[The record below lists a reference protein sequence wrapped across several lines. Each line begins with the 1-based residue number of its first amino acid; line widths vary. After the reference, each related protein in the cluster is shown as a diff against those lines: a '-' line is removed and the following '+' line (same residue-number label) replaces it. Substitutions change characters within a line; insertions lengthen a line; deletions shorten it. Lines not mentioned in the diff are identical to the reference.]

1 VLFEDWERFDMSG
14 CLSISIVQRRLRRR
28 FRRSHP
34 ARTHGDTVESSGAP
48 SGGAPR
54 SGAPRWRSKSAALL
68 LAGLAAALPA
78 AAQRDISGSVRL
90 WLTLEK
96 LRTLGSALMIAAH
109 PDDENTNL
117 LAYLARGRKITAAYL
132 SLTRGEGGQNLI
144 GPEQGELLGVIRTQE
159 LLAARRI
166 DGAEQFFTRA
176 IDFGFSKSAEET
188 LAKWGREAVL
198 GDIVLAIRRFRPD
211 VIVLVFSGTPR
222 DGHGHHQAS
231 ALLGK
236 EAFFAAGDPSRFPE
250 QLSRLKPWRA
260 KRLVW
265 NVFFWSEQQQR
276 LAQETGGYVVV
287 DPGDYDPVLG
297 YSYTEIAGMSRSMHR
312 SQGFGSPERRGSLK
326 NYLVH
331 VAGEPA
337 RSDLFEGVDT
347 SWNRLPGGAPVA
359 AILAEAARAFDPRA
373 PEKVIPWLLK
383 ARPLVERIA
392 DPWAERKLAEL
403 DEALGLAAGLWLD
416 ASAER
421 FQVVPGETFRVEL
434 TAVNRS
440 PLPITLEEVRLE
452 GVRGAP
458 EVKLGKP
465 LGYNEL
471 LRHTVS
477 VALPE
482 DQPYSQPFWLRQP
495 AGGALYALADAE
507 LANRP
512 DPEPVLRARFRLRFG
527 EPTIELVRPV
537 AHRYVDRAVGELVRP
552 LEVVPP
558 VSVRLETA
566 AIVFAEAQPKEIDAM
581 VWSHTAGV
589 RGQLRMEAPPG
600 WRVEPPAAV
609 FDLEGSGEELA
620 LRFKVSP
627 PVAASSGT
635 IRAVAVVG
643 SREIE
648 SGAVTLRYPHI
659 EPQTVSVPARARVVR
674 TDIRTLARRVGYVMG
689 AGDDVPAA
697 LRQLG
702 CEVTLL
708 ESTDLARGDLDGF
721 DAIVT
726 GVRAFN
732 VRADLRANFHRLLA
746 YMERGGT
753 LVVQYNVLPFGGQGA
768 GLDRIG
774 PYPLRIGRGRV
785 SVEEAPVRFL
795 NPDHPLLRAPNPITA
810 ADFEGWV
817 QERGLYFASE
827 WDPRYE
833 PLFESHDPGEGPLAG
848 GTLIAR
854 YGRGAY
860 VFTAYSWF
868 RQLPAGVAGAYR
880 IFANLLSAA
889 KVLP

>member
-1 VLFEDWERFDMSG
+1 MSGGWRQMTVQHRFD
-14 CLSISIVQRRLRRR
+14 RRLRRSSATEPCGNR
-28 FRRSHP
+28 
-34 ARTHGDTVESSGAP
+34 VELCGAP
-48 SGGAPR
+48 CGSAPR
-54 SGAPRWRSKSAALL
+54 GRRPWCGARLPRLL
-68 LAGLAAALPA
+68 LVWMVAALPA
-78 AAQRDISGSVRL
+78 AAQRDISGSVRV
-90 WLTLEK
+90 WLALEK

-117 LAYLARGRKITAAYL
+117 LAYLARGRKITTAYL

-188 LAKWGREAVL
+188 LAKWGHGAIL
-198 GDIVLAIRRFRPD
+198 GDVVFAIRRFRPD

-250 QLSRLKPWRA
+250 QLSRVRPWHA

-265 NVFFWSEQQQR
+265 NVFFWSDQQQK
-276 LAQETGGYVVV
+276 LAQDTGGYVVV
-287 DPGDYDPVLG
+287 DPGEYDPVLG
-297 YSYTEIAGMSRSMHR
+297 YSYAEIAGMSRSMHR

-337 RSDLFEGVDT
+337 RTDLFEGVDT

-392 DPWAERKLAEL
+392 DPWAARKLAEL

-421 FQVVPGETFRVEL
+421 FQVVPGDTVRIEL

-440 PLPITLEEVRLE
+440 SFPITLEEVRLE

-458 EVKLGKP
+458 EVKLGKR
-465 LGYNEL
+465 LAYNEL
-471 LRHTVS
+471 VRHTAS

-482 DQPYSQPFWLRQP
+482 DRPYSQPFWLQQP
-495 AGGALYALADAE
+495 PGGAVYWLTDAE
-507 LANRP
+507 RANRP
-512 DPEPVLRARFRLRFG
+512 DPEPPLLARFRLRFG
-527 EPTIELVRPV
+527 EQAIDLVRPV

-558 VSVRLETA
+558 VSVRLESA
-566 AIVFAEAQPKEIDAM
+566 ALVFPEAKPKEIDAM

-589 RGQLRMEAPPG
+589 RGQLRLEAPSG
-600 WRVEPPAAV
+600 WQAEPEAV
-609 FDLEGSGEELA
+609 AFDLANPGEQLT
-620 LRFKVSP
+620 LRFRVSP

-643 SREIE
+643 AREVD
-648 SGAVTLRYPHI
+648 SGAVSIRYPHI
-659 EPQTVSVPARARVVR
+659 EPQTVLAPARARVVR
-674 TDIRTLARRVGYVMG
+674 VDIRTLARRVGYVMG

-708 ESTDLARGDLDGF
+708 ESADLARGDLSGF

-753 LVVQYNVLPFGGQGA
+753 LVVQYNVLPFGSPAA
-768 GLDRIG
+768 GLERIG

-785 SVEEAPVRFL
+785 SVEDAPVRFPD
-795 NPDHPLLRAPNPITA
+795 PDHPLLRAPNRITA
-810 ADFEGWV
+810 ADFEGWI

-827 WDPRYE
+827 WDPRYQ
-833 PLFESHDPGEGPLAG
+833 PLFESQDPGENPLAG
-848 GTLIAR
+848 GTLVTR
-854 YGRGAY
+854 YGKGAY

-880 IFANLLSAA
+880 IFANFLSAA
-889 KVLP
+889 RVLP

>member
-1 VLFEDWERFDMSG
+1 MQYWLG
-14 CLSISIVQRRLRRR
+14 RRL
-28 FRRSHP
+28 FRSCAAQTRGDTILVPCGAASASPPEGWTP
-34 ARTHGDTVESSGAP
+34 ARGA
-48 SGGAPR
+48 R
-54 SGAPRWRSKSAALL
+54 LWALL
-68 LAGLAAALPA
+68 LAGVVAALPA
-78 AAQRDISGSVRL
+78 AAQRDLSGSVRV
-90 WLTLEK
+90 WLALEK

-117 LAYLARGRKITAAYL
+117 LAYLARGRKITTAYL

-188 LAKWGREAVL
+188 LAKWGRETIL

-236 EAFFAAGDPSRFPE
+236 EAFLAAGDPSRFPE
-250 QLSRLKPWRA
+250 QLSRVQPWRA
-260 KRLVW
+260 RRLVW
-265 NVFFWSEQQQR
+265 NVFFWSEQQQK

-287 DPGDYDPVLG
+287 DPGEYDPVLG
-297 YSYTEIAGMSRSMHR
+297 YSYAEIAGMSRSMHR
-312 SQGFGSPERRGSLK
+312 SQGFGSPERRGSVK

-337 RSDLFEGVDT
+337 RSDLLDGVDT
-347 SWNRLPGGAPVA
+347 SWKRLPGGAPVA

-373 PEKVIPWLLK
+373 PEKLIPWLLK
-383 ARPLVERIA
+383 ARPLIESIT
-392 DPWAERKLAEL
+392 DPWAKRKLAEL

-421 FQVVPGETFRVEL
+421 FQVVPGERFRVEL
-434 TAVNRS
+434 AAVNRS
-440 PLPITLEEVRLE
+440 SFPVTLEAVSLE
-452 GVRGAP
+452 GVGEAP
-458 EVKLGKP
+458 ELKLSRP
-465 LGYNEL
+465 LVYNEPV
-471 LRHTVS
+471 RHTAS

-495 AGGALYALADAE
+495 AGGAVYSLADPE
-507 LANRP
+507 LVNRP

-527 EPTIELVRPV
+527 EQTIELVRPV

-552 LEVVPP
+552 LEIVPP

-566 AIVFAEAQPKEIDAM
+566 ALVFPEAGPKEIDAM
-581 VWSHTAGV
+581 VWSHTSGV
-589 RGQLRMEAPPG
+589 RGRLRMEVPSG
-600 WRVEPPAAV
+600 WRAEPEAAA
-609 FDLEGSGEELA
+609 FDLENSGEQVA
-620 LRFKVSP
+620 LRFKLSP
-627 PVAASSGT
+627 PVAASSGSL
-635 IRAVAVVG
+635 RAVAVVG
-643 SREIE
+643 SREVA
-648 SGAVTLRYPHI
+648 SGAVTIRYPHI

-674 TDIRTLARRVGYVMG
+674 EEIRTLARKVGYVMG
-689 AGDDVPAA
+689 AGDEVPAA

-708 ESTDLARGDLDGF
+708 ESADLARGDLDVF
-721 DAIVT
+721 DVIVT

-753 LVVQYNVLPFGGQGA
+753 LVVQYNVLPFGGQAA
-768 GLDRIG
+768 GLERIG
-774 PYPLRIGRGRV
+774 PYPLRIGRARV
-785 SVEEAPVRFL
+785 SVEEAPVRFPD
-795 NPDHPLLRAPNPITA
+795 PDHPLLRAPNRIKA
-810 ADFEGWV
+810 ADFEGWI

-827 WDPRYE
+827 WDPRYQ
-833 PLFESHDPGEGPLAG
+833 PLFESLDPGESPLAG
-848 GTLIAR
+848 GTLVAR
-854 YGRGAY
+854 YGKGAY

-868 RQLPAGVAGAYR
+868 RQLPAGVPGAYR
-880 IFANLLSAA
+880 IFANFLSAA

>member
-1 VLFEDWERFDMSG
+1 VE
-14 CLSISIVQRRLRRR
+14 LR
-28 FRRSHP
+28 
-34 ARTHGDTVESSGAP
+34 GAP
-48 SGGAPR
+48 ADSTPRGRRPSCGAKLP
-54 SGAPRWRSKSAALL
+54 ALL
-68 LAGLAAALPA
+68 LASVVVALPA
-78 AAQRDISGSVRL
+78 AAQREISGSVRV
-90 WLTLEK
+90 WLALEK

-117 LAYLARGRKITAAYL
+117 LAYLARGRKITTAYL

-188 LAKWGREAVL
+188 LAKWGHEAIL
-198 GDIVLAIRRFRPD
+198 GDVVFAIRRFRPD

-250 QLSRLKPWRA
+250 QFSRVQPWRA

-265 NVFFWSEQQQR
+265 NVFFWSEQQQK

-287 DPGDYDPVLG
+287 DPGEYDPALG
-297 YSYTEIAGMSRSMHR
+297 YSYAEIAGMSRSMHR

-347 SWNRLPGGAPVA
+347 SWNRLAGGAPVA
-359 AILAEAARAFDPRA
+359 AILSEAARAFDPHA

-392 DPWAERKLAEL
+392 DPWAARKLAEL
-403 DEALGLAAGLWLD
+403 DETLGMAAGLWLD

-421 FQVVPGETFRVEL
+421 FQVVPADTVRVEL

-440 PLPITLEEVRLE
+440 SFPITLEQVRLE

-458 EVKLGKP
+458 EVKLDKR
-465 LGYNEL
+465 LAYNEPV
-471 LRHTVS
+471 RQTAS

-495 AGGALYALADAE
+495 AGGAVYSLTDAE

-512 DPEPVLRARFRLRFG
+512 DSEPPLQARFRLRFG
-527 EPTIELVRPV
+527 EQTIELVRPV

-552 LEVVPP
+552 LEIVPP
-558 VSVRLETA
+558 VSVRLESA
-566 AIVFAEAQPKEIDAM
+566 ALVFPEAGPKEIDAM

-589 RGQLRMEAPPG
+589 RGQLRLEAPPG
-600 WRVEPPAAV
+600 WRAEPEAAA
-609 FDLEGSGEELA
+609 FDLAGAGEQLA
-620 LRFKVSP
+620 LRFRVSP
-627 PVAASSGT
+627 PLAASSGT

-643 SREIE
+643 AREID
-648 SGAVTLRYPHI
+648 SGVVTIRYPHI
-659 EPQTVSVPARARVVR
+659 EPQTVSAPARARVVR

-689 AGDDVPAA
+689 AGDEVPAA

-708 ESTDLARGDLDGF
+708 ESADLARGDLDGF

-753 LVVQYNVLPFGGQGA
+753 LVVQYNVLPFGGPAA
-768 GLDRIG
+768 GLERIG

-785 SVEEAPVRFL
+785 SVEEAPVRFPD
-795 NPDHPLLRAPNPITA
+795 PDHPLLQAPNRITA
-810 ADFEGWV
+810 ADFEGWI

-827 WDPRYE
+827 WDPRYQ
-833 PLFESHDPGEGPLAG
+833 PLFESQDPGENPLAG
-848 GTLIAR
+848 GTLVTR
-854 YGRGAY
+854 YGKGAY

-880 IFANLLSAA
+880 IFANFLSAA